1 MCLVAWARFEFAIQW
16 QCLLD
21 VTLSQRDR
29 LVLYRTQAVA
39 G

>member
-1 MCLVAWARFEFAIQW
+1 MCSVAWTRFEFAIQW